1 MLLSL
6 NLYLY
11 IHITNTEP
19 SYVVYMEQYKQVAAQ
34 KSLTLIHWDKMA
46 DLRAA
51 QEQEKFALVLLKWRE
66 PIITSGRMRRELD
79 VAWRIEA
86 YGMNLGDWN
95 ILCEGEIVR
104 KNKRVR
110 PEHFFETNCS
120 SIKRTLQYKAFL
132 NALLR
137 TEYGG

>member
-95 ILCEGEIVR
+95 MYTLRRWNCTQKQTRSTGTFLWNELQF
-104 KNKRVR
+104 
-110 PEHFFETNCS
+110 HQTNA
-120 SIKRTLQYKAFL
+120 TV
-132 NALLR
+132 
-137 TEYGG
+137 